1 MLWFPERNIPFLKFI
16 IVPENQHLKN
26 LWPYLTAL
34 IGLCLG
40 LLFYGLWRLPL
51 LGPDEPRYVEV
62 AREMFLSGDWIT
74 PRLGGL
80 LWFEK
85 PALTYWLIAAGFT
98 LSGISEAAART
109 GIALTASLGAGML
122 FVFGRQVQSAMFG
135 YLSAATLLSCIFW
148 LSFGRAATFDLP
160 LAVTMQMALL
170 SFFLWERCQL
180 SSHSS
185 SKNLWWYVCCFALG
199 LAVLAKGLAGIVLP
213 GIIIGFYLLL
223 TGGLLRLLKRP
234 GLLFTGAGIFLLT
247 AATWY
252 APMFSRHGDEFYQ
265 EFFVGHHFQRY
276 LSNKYQHP
284 QPFYFFFAIALI
296 GSLPWTPHLIAQ
308 AGTDLKS
315 LLQRIRQGWFQAELA
330 EGHRLTLFLWLWVLL
345 PIVFFSLSG
354 SKLPGYI
361 LPVFPAIALLT
372 GQKLHQTLSQKQI
385 SAPAIISNLLLLLLG
400 IFIAARGQ
408 AELAVGREA
417 IVMAA
422 LIIGCSLVLMV
433 LTLMRRTRE
442 AMLMLPFAM
451 MLMVM
456 VAAHLLFPSVGNR
469 ESLRELSLTARR
481 VALPGEKLVFY
492 INSEQS
498 LHYYA
503 PGLALLDRKAALITT
518 MSVDEIVQI
527 LQTSHIDRTEPVNT
541 LLVISLK
548 KWSEAFAPDPRFTV
562 ESLGQ
567 QWRTDREGNDGET
580 LQLFRLRLRQNGI
593 NGGS

>member
-1 MLWFPERNIPFLKFI
+1 
-16 IVPENQHLKN
+16 
-26 LWPYLTAL
+26 
-34 IGLCLG
+34 
-40 LLFYGLWRLPL
+40 
-51 LGPDEPRYVEV
+51 
-62 AREMFLSGDWIT
+62 
-74 PRLGGL
+74 
-80 LWFEK
+80 
-85 PALTYWLIAAGFT
+85 
-98 LSGISEAAART
+98 
-109 GIALTASLGAGML
+109 
-122 FVFGRQVQSAMFG
+122 
-135 YLSAATLLSCIFW
+135 
-148 LSFGRAATFDLP
+148 
-160 LAVTMQMALL
+160 
-170 SFFLWERCQL
+170 
-180 SSHSS
+180 
-185 SKNLWWYVCCFALG
+185 
-199 LAVLAKGLAGIVLP
+199 
-213 GIIIGFYLLL
+213 
-223 TGGLLRLLKRP
+223 
-234 GLLFTGAGIFLLT
+234 
-247 AATWY
+247 
-252 APMFSRHGDEFYQ
+252 
-265 EFFVGHHFQRY
+265 
-276 LSNKYQHP
+276 
-284 QPFYFFFAIALI
+284 
-296 GSLPWTPHLIAQ
+296 
-308 AGTDLKS
+308 
-315 LLQRIRQGWFQAELA
+315 
-330 EGHRLTLFLWLWVLL
+330 LFLWLWVLL

-372 GQKLHQTLSQKQI
+372 GQKLHQTLSQKQT
-385 SAPAIISNLLLLLLG
+385 SAPAIISSLLLLLLG

-503 PGLALLDRKAALITT
+503 PGLALLDRKAALITP

-548 KWSEAFAPDPRFTV
+548 KWSEVFAPDPRFTV